1 MTKRR
6 RSNSTEATRSPSKR
20 ATRRTAPNPPT
31 ASLPSAAQQ
40 GPSTRTR
47 SRSRSQTGASEDTGG
62 QDAATSPAT
71 EQTETAEE
79 ISQTPVS
86 QEQRSANTEA
96 TEERPSTSEAQDSTN
111 SQVPEEVVQ
120 MYQTLSQEWS
130 RKPPNLQK
138 CGDQLSK
145 LKVCLLEL
153 SFLPTSDTKPS
164 KQELLVARD
173 ILEIG
178 AQWSIMTKDIPGF
191 ERYMAQLKCYY
202 LDYKSELPES
212 AYKYQLLGLNLL
224 CLLSQTRLA
233 EFHTELEL
241 LPSKEIYNNIYIKH
255 PVSMEQYLMEGSYNK
270 VFLAKGNV
278 PAESYSFFIDILL
291 NTIRDEIAAC
301 AEKAYDR
308 ISSTEAARILF
319 FENKKDVKEYA
330 AKRGWTLRPDHFFE
344 FNKEPEKKE
353 ETIPANELASQA
365 IEYARELEMIV

>member
-1 MTKRR
+1 MQPQVGLQSRQNQLNRFHKL
-6 RSNSTEATRSPSKR
+6 PC
-20 ATRRTAPNPPT
+20 RRTKGRLTRKRQKSDPRLLKYKIQQTLKYSSLLSNPEY
-31 ASLPSAAQQ
+31 SYHLCFKM
-40 GPSTRTR
+40 
-47 SRSRSQTGASEDTGG
+47 
-62 QDAATSPAT
+62 ATT
-71 EQTETAEE
+71 MK
-79 ISQTPVS
+79 
-86 QEQRSANTEA
+86 
-96 TEERPSTSEAQDSTN
+96 
-111 SQVPEEVVQ
+111 EVVQ

-138 CGDQLSK
+138 CGEQLSK

-153 SFLPTSDTKPS
+153 SFLPTADIKPS

-202 LDYKSELPES
+202 LDYKTELPES

>member
-6 RSNSTEATRSPSKR
+6 RSSSTEATRSPSKR
-20 ATRRTAPNPPT
+20 ASRRRAPNPPP
-31 ASLPSAAQQ
+31 ASPNNAAQQ
-40 GPSTRTR
+40 GPRTR
-47 SRSRSQTGASEDTGG
+47 SRSRRQTGESEDAESR
-62 QDAATSPAT
+62 DAGTSRAT
-71 EQTETAEE
+71 EPTEPAGET
-79 ISQTPVS
+79 SQSPVS
-86 QEQRSANTEA
+86 QDQRSANTEA
-96 TEERPSTSEAQDSTN
+96 AQERPSTSEEQDSTN
-111 SQVPEEVVQ
+111 SRVPEEVVQ

-138 CGDQLSK
+138 CGEQLSK

-153 SFLPTSDTKPS
+153 SFLPTADTKPS

-178 AQWSIMTKDIPGF
+178 AQWSIMMKDIPGF

-202 LDYKSELPES
+202 LDYKTELPVS

-278 PAESYSFFIDILL
+278 PAESYGFFIDILL

-308 ISSTEAARILF
+308 ISSTETARILF